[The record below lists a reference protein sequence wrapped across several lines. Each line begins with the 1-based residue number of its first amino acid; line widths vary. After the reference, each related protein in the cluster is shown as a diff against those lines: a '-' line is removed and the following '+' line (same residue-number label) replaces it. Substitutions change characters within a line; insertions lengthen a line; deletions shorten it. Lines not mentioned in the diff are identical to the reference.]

1 MAVSTKIGDFWDVMS
16 SNFMD
21 TKASEEYST
30 LKMEVVDS
38 PKYV

>member
-1 MAVSTKIGDFWDVMS
+1 MAVSTKIRDFLDVMS
-16 SNFMD
+16 SNFVD
-21 TKASEEYST
+21 TRASEENFT